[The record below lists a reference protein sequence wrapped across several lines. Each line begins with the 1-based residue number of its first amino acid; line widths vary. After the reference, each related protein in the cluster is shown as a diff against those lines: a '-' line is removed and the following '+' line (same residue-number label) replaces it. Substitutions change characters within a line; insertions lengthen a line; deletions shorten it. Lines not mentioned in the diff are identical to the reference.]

1 MRRIYGGIAVS
12 LLLAAVF
19 SLAGPQG
26 PGLAVGARPA
36 EAVVREGAIEGRPGF
51 SFRNLIYK
59 WGHLFV
65 DIVNGTQRN
74 VSFGGT
80 MLFLDR
86 YGKTVARAELLP
98 AKVKRRSFRRYRGR
112 FLEGSGEEA
121 SKAVRLMWLFE
132 LRNE

>member
-1 MRRIYGGIAVS
+1 MRRIYGGVAAS

-19 SLAGPQG
+19 SLAGLQG
-26 PGLAVGARPA
+26 PGLAVGAGPA

-86 YGKTVARAELLP
+86 YGKTVANYQIGRASCRER
-98 AKVKRRSFRRYRGR
+98 V
-112 FLEGSGEEA
+112 
-121 SKAVRLMWLFE
+121 
-132 LRNE
+132 

>member
-1 MRRIYGGIAVS
+1 MKRIYGKIAGF
-12 LLLAAVF
+12 LLLAAAF
-19 SLAGPQG
+19 SLAAQQG
-26 PGLAVGARPA
+26 LGLA
-36 EAVVREGAIEGRPGF
+36 EAVVREGAIEGRSGF

-59 WGHLFV
+59 WDHLFV
-65 DIVNGTQRN
+65 DIVNGTQQN
-74 VSFGGT
+74 VSFGGA

-98 AKVKRRSFRRYRGR
+98 EKVKRKSFRRYRGR
-112 FLEGSGEEA
+112 FVEGSGEEA

>member
-1 MRRIYGGIAVS
+1 MRRIYGRVVGL
-12 LLLAAVF
+12 LLLAAAF
-19 SLAGPQG
+19 SLAVPQG
-26 PGLAVGARPA
+26 LGLVVGAGPA
-36 EAVVREGAIEGRPGF
+36 EAVVREGVIEGRPGF

-86 YGKTVARAELLP
+86 YGETVARAELLP
-98 AKVKRRSFRRYRGR
+98 EKVKRNSSRRYRGR
-112 FLEGSGEEA
+112 FVEGSGEEA

>member
-1 MRRIYGGIAVS
+1 MKRIYGKIAGF
-12 LLLAAVF
+12 LLLAAAF
-19 SLAGPQG
+19 SLAAPQG
-26 PGLAVGARPA
+26 LGLA
-36 EAVVREGAIEGRPGF
+36 EAVVREGAIEGRSGF

-59 WGHLFV
+59 WDHLFV

-74 VSFGGT
+74 VSFGGA

-98 AKVKRRSFRRYRGR
+98 EKVKRKSFRRYRGR
-112 FLEGSGEEA
+112 FVEGSGEEA

-132 LRNE
+132 LGNERFQS